1 MKKQR
6 IFAALFAGTMAF
18 SVLSLTGCKKIESL
32 LQTSGYE
39 SSWEATIVDT
49 TFEPTEEL
57 TEKPTEKPTSLTPH
71 MQAS

>member
-57 TEKPTEKPTSLTPH
+57 T
-71 MQAS
+71 